1 VNAAVPV
8 PAAAALP
15 AALGRWLEA
24 ATAAAL
30 FAVDPCG
37 IGGVV
42 LRGGPGPLRDAWLEG
57 LRALLG
63 PEAPWR
69 RVPVQVAEGR
79 LLGGLDLAA
88 TLAAGRPLAERG
100 LLAAADGGVAVLA
113 MAERLPTATAALVCA
128 ALDRGEVVVERD
140 GVQLRHAARFG
151 VVALDEAVSEDE
163 VIPPALLDRLALRID
178 LGGLRLAEP
187 PDLGLDAAA
196 IAAARGRL
204 PRIVAGD
211 SAVEALCAASV
222 AFGIDSLR
230 AAQLALRVA
239 RAAAALAGRARVAD
253 DDVTLAARLVLGP
266 RATQL
271 PASPEEPAPPEDEPP
286 PPPPPPPD
294 APDASRDDA
303 ESRAEQPLED
313 RVLEAVSAA
322 LPADLLAL
330 LAAGQPPRGGARS
343 SGRSGAAQRGDAR
356 GRPAGVRRGELRPG
370 ARLSVIETLRAA
382 APWQPL
388 RRRERARGS
397 IPGVPAS
404 TTTRRLEV
412 RRDDFRIARHR
423 QRTRTTTIFVVDAS
437 GSQALN
443 RLGEAKG
450 AVELLLAECYV
461 RRDQVALLA
470 FRGRGAEL
478 LLPPT
483 RSLVRARR
491 SLAQLPGG
499 GGTPLASGIDAA
511 ATLAVAARRR
521 GESPLVIL
529 LTDGRANVARDGAPG
544 RPLAEQHALE
554 AARAFRA
561 EGLAAMLIDTSPRP
575 QEIAARVAQ
584 QLGARYLPLP
594 HADAAMLSRAVRS
607 ALPSDAVRA

>member
-1 VNAAVPV
+1 MP
-8 PAAAALP
+8 
-15 AALGRWLEA
+15 
-24 ATAAAL
+24 
-30 FAVDPCG
+30 
-37 IGGVV
+37 
-42 LRGGPGPLRDAWLEG
+42 PG
-57 LRALLG
+57 
-63 PEAPWR
+63 
-69 RVPVQVAEGR
+69 
-79 LLGGLDLAA
+79 
-88 TLAAGRPLAERG
+88 
-100 LLAAADGGVAVLA
+100 
-113 MAERLPTATAALVCA
+113 TAALVCA

-151 VVALDEAVSEDE
+151 VVALDEAVHDDE
-163 VIPPALLDRLALRID
+163 VVPAALLDRLALRVD
-178 LGGLRLAEP
+178 LGGLRLVDP
-187 PDLGLDAAA
+187 PGLGLDAAA

-204 PRIVAGD
+204 VRVAAGD
-211 SAVEALCAASV
+211 AAVETLCAASI
-222 AFGIDSLR
+222 AFGIGSLR

-239 RAAAALAGRARVAD
+239 RAAAALAGRERVGD

-271 PASPEEPAPPEDEPP
+271 PAPPEEAEPEEEPAPP
-286 PPPPPPPD
+286 PPD
-294 APDASRDDA
+294 AADASRDQSEA
-303 ESRAEQPLED
+303 QSEQPLED
-313 RVLEAVSAA
+313 RVLEAVAAA

-330 LAAGQPPRGGARS
+330 LAAGQPPRGGAPS

-370 ARLSVIETLRAA
+370 ARLSVIETLRSA

-388 RRRERARGS
+388 RRRERAARAVAGQVA
-397 IPGVPAS
+397 GTAAQ
-404 TTTRRLEV
+404 RLEV
-412 RRDDFRIARHR
+412 RRDDFRIARYR

-450 AVELLLAECYV
+450 AVELLLADCYV

-483 RSLVRARR
+483 RSLVRAKR

-511 ATLAVAARRR
+511 AALAVAARRR
-521 GESPLVIL
+521 GESPVVIL

-544 RPLAEQHALE
+544 RPAAEQDALE
-554 AARAFRA
+554 SARAFRA
-561 EGLAAMLIDTSPRP
+561 EGLTAMLVDTSPRP
-575 QEIAARVAQ
+575 QELAARVAQ
-584 QLGARYLPLP
+584 QLGARYVPLP
-594 HADAAMLSRAVRS
+594 HADATALSRAVR
-607 ALPSDAVRA
+607 AGLPPGAARG